1 MDKMYGSPR
10 TGNKAIV
17 APLQPRVKRARSHVI
32 TGAGPPD
39 HKL

>member
-10 TGNKAIV
+10 TGNMAIL
-17 APLQPRVKRARSHVI
+17 APLRLHVKRARAVAI
-32 TGAGPPD
+32 TGAGDAD